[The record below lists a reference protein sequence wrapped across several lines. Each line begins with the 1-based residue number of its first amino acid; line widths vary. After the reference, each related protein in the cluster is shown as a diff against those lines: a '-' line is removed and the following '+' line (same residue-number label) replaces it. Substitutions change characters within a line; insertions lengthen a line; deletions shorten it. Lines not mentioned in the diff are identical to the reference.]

1 MVFFGAK
8 IRFFPTGCRK
18 PPKPMRGKNVSFGR
32 DSQDSDRFWPSI
44 GHPLAIMKNLNGQ
57 LSHIHISTDI
67 RVSVDDEHLA
77 VHLHANLFML
87 LMILNVFGG

>member
-1 MVFFGAK
+1 MIGF
-8 IRFFPTGCRK
+8 
-18 PPKPMRGKNVSFGR
+18 
-32 DSQDSDRFWPSI
+32 

-77 VHLHANLFML
+77 VHLHVNLFML